1 MSNEDEQKK
10 DRSKISLRIGDV
22 QIELEGNSDNIRK
35 LMDEDLVNF
44 TKGLEATKKQ
54 MPPSTEHAPRVNA
67 KTKEVTPKISE
78 AASIEKTVPPPQPS
92 KPSITTKPPVK
103 KSRFFSK
110 EKKPEKTGKKRFGW
124 KPVAVAL
131 LLVCIV
137 LSAGLVG
144 AFAVYLPM
152 VENLESQVAERDS
165 TISSLNSQVT
175 SANAQLYLLQSNLDE
190 SGNTISNLQEQNGV
204 LSSQI
209 DYYLNILAMNVSG
222 YFFVEEPLIGQN
234 ASEYTVIFQEIFEY
248 AGYVAVSVESTSVT
262 TYVELLWSYSP
273 VTYDH
278 NVTVGGSGVAYFPV
292 LPGPIEIR
300 IGNTDVYTGDLL
312 NATVT
317 AGYCY

>member
-10 DRSKISLRIGDV
+10 DLSKISLRIGDV

-124 KPVAVAL
+124 KPVVVAL

-144 AFAVYLPM
+144 AFAVYP
-152 VENLESQVAERDS
+152 S
-165 TISSLNSQVT
+165 
-175 SANAQLYLLQSNLDE
+175 
-190 SGNTISNLQEQNGV
+190 
-204 LSSQI
+204 
-209 DYYLNILAMNVSG
+209 
-222 YFFVEEPLIGQN
+222 
-234 ASEYTVIFQEIFEY
+234 
-248 AGYVAVSVESTSVT
+248 
-262 TYVELLWSYSP
+262 
-273 VTYDH
+273 
-278 NVTVGGSGVAYFPV
+278 
-292 LPGPIEIR
+292 
-300 IGNTDVYTGDLL
+300 
-312 NATVT
+312 
-317 AGYCY
+317 